1 MIANS
6 QQNRIELLT
15 KPATVDKDGGA
26 ATANNGQDSLED
38 SGTVDEQARQQETL
52 AKDPE
57 EEKKPSES
65 ADPSQSAEAEV
76 AGPSASNEPSTSL
89 SWIVNSARAVV
100 DTARNILS
108 INTQGKTS
116 LKGAVLLLVRL
127 HSASDIMVS
136 SYKQGPLVENW
147 AKIRV
152 S

>member
-38 SGTVDEQARQQETL
+38 SGTVDEQQETL

-76 AGPSASNEPSTSL
+76 AGPSASNEPSSSL